1 MDSMTQMFC
10 GESSSIMQEMRDTLA
25 MAREKAIY
33 DQEVVQSIFR
43 GVHTLKADSAMMLF
57 EDMSSL
63 SKDLESA
70 LYCFRGEGK
79 YVEDVESFRSVM
91 AAYLDFF
98 EGEVA
103 KLLEGKKPDGDT
115 ERLRLRINEYTA
127 EAKRQMD
134 VRGNVQEAPQK
145 RRRRQVYYISP
156 DAEET
161 PVKTSTIHYESDVK
175 MDFGPVAKKMEIVVT
190 EMSQRLSKPVK
201 LLVTGEDTQVK
212 RDTRTKI
219 SSALIHMVRNAVD
232 HGIEDAAERESCGKA
247 PMALVRLSFGQQDKE
262 LVVSVEDDGAGINR
276 EQVLESAKREGRL
289 TKPEEEYTQ
298 DEVYQL
304 ILQSGVT
311 TTQEVNEYSGRGV
324 GMDVINHNVQEMGGR
339 LEINSQCGQGTK
351 ITMYVPA

>member
-10 GESSSIMQEMRDTLA
+10 GESSSIIEEMRNTLA
-25 MAREKAIY
+25 MAREKAVY

-79 YVEDVESFRSVM
+79 HVEDTESFRGVM
-91 AAYLDFF
+91 NAYLDFF

-103 KLLEGKKPDGDT
+103 KLLEGRKPDGDA
-115 ERLRLRINEYTA
+115 EKLKLRVNEYTA
-127 EAKRQMD
+127 EAKRQMG
-134 VRGNVQEAPQK
+134 VRGNVEEAPQ
-145 RRRRQVYYISP
+145 RRKKRQVYYISP

-161 PVKTSTIHYESDVK
+161 PAKASPIHYESDVK

-201 LLVTGEDTQVK
+201 LLVTGEGTPVK
-212 RDTRTKI
+212 RDTRMKI

-232 HGIEDAAERESCGKA
+232 HGVEEMAEREACGKT
-247 PMALVRLSFGQQDKE
+247 PMALIRLDFGQQGEE
-262 LVVSVEDDGAGINR
+262 LTVSVEDDGAGINR
-276 EQVLESAKREGRL
+276 EQVLESAKKEGRL
-289 TKPEEEYTQ
+289 TKPEEEYTE

-324 GMDVINHNVQEMGGR
+324 GMDVIHHNVQEMGGR
-339 LEINSQCGQGTK
+339 LEIHSRFGQGTK

>member
-1 MDSMTQMFC
+1 MDSMTHMFC
-10 GESSSIMQEMRDTLA
+10 SESSSIIQEMRNTLA
-25 MAREKAIY
+25 VARERAVY

-70 LYCFRGEGK
+70 LYCFNGEGR
-79 YVEDVESFRSVM
+79 YVEDTESFRGVM

-103 KLLEGKKPDGDT
+103 KLLEGKKPDGDAKK
-115 ERLRLRINEYTA
+115 LKMRIKEYTA

-134 VRGNVQEAPQK
+134 VRGDIIQAP

-156 DAEET
+156 DAGEEAVKPS
-161 PVKTSTIHYESDVK
+161 PVRYESDVK

-201 LLVTGEDTQVK
+201 LLVTGEDTSVK
-212 RDTRTKI
+212 RDTRMKI

-232 HGIEDAAERESCGKA
+232 HGIEEMAERENLGKT
-247 PMALVRLSFGQQDKE
+247 PMALVRLEFGQQGSE

-276 EQVLESAKREGRL
+276 EQVLESAKKEGRL
-289 TKPEEEYTQ
+289 TKPEEDYTE

-311 TTQEVNEYSGRGV
+311 TTLEANEYSGRGV
-324 GMDVINHNVQEMGGR
+324 GMDVINHNVQELGGR
-339 LEINSQCGQGTK
+339 LEIRSRFGQGTK
-351 ITMYVPA
+351 ITMYIPA